1 MVTVVI
7 RVGPPL
13 AQVGGV
19 GLAVTALVPAVVH
32 LRRLV
37 TADGAAAAVGG
48 AVPLVVTLG
57 VAGYGLSLARRDTGG
72 ERTRAA
78 VTGVVGGTALA
89 ALVAAWLA
97 GGEIVTAR
105 PTVSLPVVAA
115 HVLTAGL
122 AVGGL
127 LAVSAERRHRS
138 RRAARSLFDA
148 LPNPTAR
155 VRHEPDGERTVVDVN
170 EAFLTTFGPD
180 RPHVGSPLSACLR
193 PADGTDDV
201 SAVLEAEVAAR
212 SHLACGVAGG
222 GDGVREFRVSRA
234 AIDDEEEYVVLVD
247 VTDRNRRERRLAV
260 LNRVLRHD
268 LRTAVNVIDGHAATL
283 ADTTAAGD
291 RTDGDGT
298 GTSGGGHGSRAVA
311 AIRDQTAGLLR
322 LSRRARQL
330 EELLG
335 DETTRAATDLGALV
349 AERLDAFAAEHS
361 AVTVERS
368 LPDATVSVVDD
379 GLLGAAL
386 DEVLA
391 NVAEHAAGD
400 GTATARVSV
409 TRTAEAATLTVADD
423 GPGIPDTETA
433 VVDRVVESDL
443 DHASGLGL
451 WFVTWVVVELG
462 GDVTVESVGDDADG
476 DDGAGDPTDG
486 EGVDGLGG
494 ATVRL
499 HLPLASGGGSTAS
512 VGEPA
517 RGDASVGE
525 ESTEGERSTEGH
537 EETTEG
543 ADGVADGPEP
553 VGL

>member
-1 MVTVVI
+1 MI

-19 GLAVTALVPAVVH
+19 GLAVTSLVPAVVH

-48 AVPLVVTLG
+48 AVPLVVTLA

-97 GGEIVTAR
+97 GGEVVTVQPA
-105 PTVSLPVVAA
+105 VSLPVVAT

-127 LAVSAERRHRS
+127 LAISAERRHHS

-148 LPNPTAR
+148 LSNPAAR
-155 VRHEPDGERTVVDVN
+155 VRREPDGGRTVVDVN

-201 SAVLEAEVAAR
+201 STVLEAEVAAR

-247 VTDRNRRERRLAV
+247 VTGQNRRERRLAV

-283 ADTTAAGD
+283 ADTVV
-291 RTDGDGT
+291 DGDGT
-298 GTSGGGHGSRAVA
+298 DDRDGGGDGRRAVA

-330 EELLG
+330 EELLD
-335 DETTRAATDLGALV
+335 DETTRTTTDLRAL
-349 AERLDAFAAEHS
+349 ATERLDAFAAEHP

-368 LPDATVSVVDD
+368 LPDATVPVVDD
-379 GLLGAAL
+379 GLLGAAV

-391 NVAEHAAGD
+391 NVAEHATVD

-462 GDVTVESVGDDADG
+462 GDVTVDEAVPDESERRSVDTGEHAADG
-476 DDGAGDPTDG
+476 DDRDD
-486 EGVDGLGG
+486 LGG
-494 ATVRL
+494 TTVRL
-499 HLPLASGGGSTAS
+499 HLPLASGDGSTAS
-512 VGEPA
+512 VEEPA
-517 RGDASVGE
+517 RDGVSVDGVTTGRERNGE
-525 ESTEGERSTEGH
+525 SGEGTAD
-537 EETTEG
+537 G
-543 ADGVADGPEP
+543 ADGVADESEP